1 VYPFKGNPQRT
12 IRLNKR
18 STGVS
23 DQVIAVIPAAGSGT
37 RMGSSRPKQFMDLCG
52 KPMLAVTL
60 ERFQKCDLVD
70 GIVVVVSEQNIA
82 YCTSE
87 IVERY
92 GLSKVTTVVPGGQR
106 RQESVR
112 NGIGAV
118 SDSSTRILIHDGA
131 RPLVTAELIER
142 VVKAS
147 WRYRAVIPGIPLK
160 DTLKEIDSRGRVVK
174 TVERGALWV
183 IQTPQIFQGEDIR
196 AAHEKA
202 REEDWEGVTDDAFL
216 IEKMGIPVDVIE
228 GEDTNI
234 KITTMKDLDLARS
247 FLSVSHEH

>member
-1 VYPFKGNPQRT
+1 
-12 IRLNKR
+12 
-18 STGVS
+18 VS
-23 DQVIAVIPAAGSGT
+23 NQVIAVIPAAGSGT

-60 ERFQKCDLVD
+60 ERFQRCDLVD
-70 GIVVVVSEQNIA
+70 GIVLVVSGADIT

-87 IVERY
+87 IVNRY
-92 GLSKVTTVVPGGQR
+92 GLSKVTIVVAGGQR

-112 NGIGAV
+112 NGIEAV
-118 SDSSTRILIHDGA
+118 SNSSTRILIHDGA
-131 RPLVTAELIER
+131 RPLVTPELIER
-142 VVKAS
+142 VIKGS
-147 WRYRAVIPGIPLK
+147 RRYRAVIPGIPLK
-160 DTLKEIDSRGRVVK
+160 DTLKEVDSRGRVVK
-174 TVERGALWV
+174 TVERAALWV

-196 AAHEKA
+196 AAHKKA

-247 FLSVSHEH
+247 FLRGFQEAQ